1 MSKCGRALVRSRSLK
16 VLSTCGS
23 FDELFVEDAPNLE
36 VLLGDAMYM
45 RPVHLKV
52 AHAPKLEFLGYLGMS
67 FRAIQIVDSILE
79 KDKFLVRTLMPSL
92 KTLAVEVSYT
102 TEGYIG
108 WLLHLLTLFPCLE
121 TLYIKSESWSGVDE
135 DEVPGSWDVLRSV
148 PCINNHLEKVVL
160 EVYRGHDWQMEMAKF
175 FHGRSRFLKTME
187 FHCMDDTGRADYGK
201 APSEEWVGNQHELLC
216 FDSRVSSDA
225 RFVFF
230 KHQLPCNHHYICHDE
245 DYKRD
250 YYSNLYEV

>member
-79 KDKFLVRTLMPSL
+79 
-92 KTLAVEVSYT
+92 
-102 TEGYIG
+102 
-108 WLLHLLTLFPCLE
+108 
-121 TLYIKSESWSGVDE
+121 
-135 DEVPGSWDVLRSV
+135 
-148 PCINNHLEKVVL
+148 
-160 EVYRGHDWQMEMAKF
+160 
-175 FHGRSRFLKTME
+175 
-187 FHCMDDTGRADYGK
+187 
-201 APSEEWVGNQHELLC
+201 
-216 FDSRVSSDA
+216 VSSLFCQISVGHGNCSVHGFLRYTGELFMYA
-225 RFVFF
+225 ER
-230 KHQLPCNHHYICHDE
+230 
-245 DYKRD
+245 
-250 YYSNLYEV
+250 

>member
-121 TLYIKSESWSGVDE
+121 TLYIKSDIWSKVCRRTGIVGGGGIHSSLRRQPPRE
-135 DEVPGSWDVLRSV
+135 GGVPGLPRPRVADRDGQV
-148 PCINNHLEKVVL
+148 PSREEQVPQ
-160 EVYRGHDWQMEMAKF
+160 GHGVPL
-175 FHGRSRFLKTME
+175 HGRYCQSKLRQAPKRIMGQE
-187 FHCMDDTGRADYGK
+187 AAGAPVRRRTGLGRC
-201 APSEEWVGNQHELLC
+201 PFPLLQGP
-216 FDSRVSSDA
+216 A
-225 RFVFF
+225 GG
-230 KHQLPCNHHYICHDE
+230 
-245 DYKRD
+245 
-250 YYSNLYEV
+250 